1 MDFFMFDS
9 PIGYMALA
17 AEDEK
22 LVRVYLPNAPTPR
35 LMPRETPLLARARDQ
50 ILEYLNGARKD
61 FDLPLAPEGTAFQ
74 QKVWAALREIPFGQT
89 RTYQDISAAVDCPRG
104 AQAVGNALADNP
116 LPLLLPCHR
125 VICSDGSL
133 GGYAGG
139 EALKERLLR
148 LEGFSKN

>member
-17 AEDEK
+17 AEDET

-35 LMPRETPLLARARDQ
+35 LMPRETPLLARTRDQ
-50 ILEYLNGARKD
+50 ILEYLNGQRQT
-61 FDLPLAPEGTAFQ
+61 FDLPVLLLGSDFQ
-74 QKVWAALREIPFGQT
+74 QKVWKELLRIPYGQT
-89 RTYQDISAAVDCPRG
+89 RTYQDIAQAVDCPRG

-148 LEGFSKN
+148 LEGAV

>member
-1 MDFFMFDS
+1 MDFFLFDS

-35 LMPRETPLLARARDQ
+35 LMPRETPLLARTRDQ
-50 ILEYLNGARKD
+50 ILEYLNGQRQT
-61 FDLPLAPEGTAFQ
+61 FDLPVLLLGSDFQ
-74 QKVWAALREIPFGQT
+74 QKVWKELLRIPYGQT
-89 RTYQDISAAVDCPRG
+89 RTYQDIAQAVDCPRG

-148 LEGFSKN
+148 LEGFSRN